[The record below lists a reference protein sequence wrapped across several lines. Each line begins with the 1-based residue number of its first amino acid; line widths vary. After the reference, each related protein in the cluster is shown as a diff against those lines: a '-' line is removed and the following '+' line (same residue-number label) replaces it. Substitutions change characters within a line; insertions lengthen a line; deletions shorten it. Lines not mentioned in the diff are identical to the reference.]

1 MANIYISYNSK
12 DTRIAQ
18 AISSRLK
25 TKGHKVT
32 LDVDALIPGQDW
44 RTALMSALESSDAV
58 VAIISENS
66 LSAQYGMTEVG
77 AARALKKILIPIVVG
92 DIPFPL
98 VIQDIFSVR
107 IPEFTEDKTEEAVNQ
122 INRAITH
129 PENKNVFI
137 VHGHD
142 EAKKLELKNFLS
154 ELGVRPVVLHE
165 QDDLGKT
172 IIEKFEYYA
181 SQSVFAFILMT
192 PDDQTSV
199 PSSTEAKWR
208 ARQNVIM
215 ELGWFMAKLG
225 RNRIVVLHKGIV
237 EVPSDIS
244 GVIYLEF
251 RDSVLEAG
259 EKIRQRLRGV
269 SLIP

>member
-12 DTRIAQ
+12 DAKIAQ
-18 AISSRLK
+18 SISSRLK
-25 TKGHKVT
+25 AKGHKVI

-44 RTALMSALESSDAV
+44 RTTLMSALESSDAV
-58 VAIISENS
+58 VALISKNS
-66 LSAQYGMTEVG
+66 LSAHYVMTEVG
-77 AARALKKILIPIVVG
+77 AARALKKNLIPIVIG
-92 DIPFPL
+92 NIPFPL
-98 VIQDIFSVR
+98 AIQDIFSIP
-107 IPEFTEDKTEEAVNQ
+107 IPEITEEKTEEAVNQ
-122 INRAITH
+122 ISGAITH
-129 PENKNVFI
+129 PQNKNVFI

-142 EAKKLELKNFLS
+142 EAKKWELKNFLS

-181 SQSVFAFILMT
+181 SQSVFGFVLMT
-192 PDDQTSV
+192 PDEQTSV

-208 ARQNVIM
+208 TRQNVIM

-225 RNRIVVLHKGIV
+225 RNRIVVLHRGAV

-251 RDSVLEAG
+251 RDSVLEVA

-269 SLIP
+269 GLIP